1 MQSWDS
7 RHRLIEQ
14 MKEFEV
20 LQLKAIRAIVP
31 AAGKGRRLQKLSGDM
46 PKAMFPVGNR
56 PMLEIVLE
64 NLDFIDTK
72 DIFIVVGHAK
82 EMILERFGDRYS
94 YAEQTE
100 QLGTGH
106 AVMMC
111 AEDFKDF
118 EGTVLITFGDM
129 PLFRRE
135 EFYKMCRQHQENG
148 AACTLMTAENSELK
162 MWARVVRDAEGKFS
176 AIVEGKDCTPQQAQI
191 KELFAG
197 VLAFDSKALFELLP
211 QLGCSNVQHEY
222 YVTEVPEM
230 MVSRGMKVETYFTAD
245 GDDLRGINTPE
256 DLEICEKILLQRST
270 NI

>member
-1 MQSWDS
+1 
-7 RHRLIEQ
+7 

-20 LQLKAIRAIVP
+20 SQLKAIRAIVP

-56 PMLEIVLE
+56 PMLEIVLG
-64 NLDFIDTK
+64 NLDFIDAK

-111 AEDFKDF
+111 AEDFKAF

-148 AACTLMTAENSELK
+148 AACTL
-162 MWARVVRDAEGKFS
+162 
-176 AIVEGKDCTPQQAQI
+176 I
-191 KELFAG
+191 
-197 VLAFDSKALFELLP
+197 
-211 QLGCSNVQHEY
+211 
-222 YVTEVPEM
+222 
-230 MVSRGMKVETYFTAD
+230 
-245 GDDLRGINTPE
+245 
-256 DLEICEKILLQRST
+256 
-270 NI
+270 